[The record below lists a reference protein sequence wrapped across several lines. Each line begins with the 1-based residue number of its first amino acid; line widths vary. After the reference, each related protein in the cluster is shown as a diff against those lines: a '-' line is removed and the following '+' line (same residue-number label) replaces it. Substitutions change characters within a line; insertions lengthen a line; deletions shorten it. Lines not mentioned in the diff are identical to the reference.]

1 MENLSTSSSIGFYD
15 FSIYRLPPQFPSFFL
30 STSITVSIPN
40 WRFNIVINAR
50 CCNFLAKLIKP
61 SKDLRQ
67 MLSKIV
73 SQRACLVHS
82 LSLVCLTAIQ
92 ARGPNNSKQRAD
104 CRVLPSKKQKETIHV
119 STISLIR
126 VYVSCYHTD
135 RARLNHFRG
144 ELF

>member
-1 MENLSTSSSIGFYD
+1 M
-15 FSIYRLPPQFPSFFL
+15 PPQFPSFFL
-30 STSITVSIPN
+30 STNITVSIPN

-50 CCNFLAKLIKP
+50 CCNFLGKLIKP

-73 SQRACLVHS
+73 SQRACLVYS
-82 LSLVCLTAIQ
+82 LSPVCLTAIQ
-92 ARGPNNSKQRAD
+92 ARGPNNSKQRAEQ
-104 CRVLPSKKQKETIHV
+104 SITIQKAKETIHV
-119 STISLIR
+119 STISLAR

-135 RARLNHFRG
+135 RARLNHFKG